1 MHQVNIIEKFF
12 FFLFIDT
19 NQKLSLLFPLSFLVR
34 QQETSVDRRKKS
46 FGKSKCKHQSSSKQ
60 RGDPVRIHADQ
71 LHVFFLNILTMF
83 PPKFFQHVFF
93 LHVKKTTSNMYENT
107 C

>member
-71 LHVFFLNILTMF
+71 LHVFFFEHFNHVSPQIF
-83 PPKFFQHVFF
+83 SACFF
-93 LHVKKTTSNMYENT
+93 SSR
-107 C
+107 